1 MRLFAG
7 IFPPP
12 EAVAHLSVVVGQLGL
27 TRRVIPV
34 ERWHLT
40 LAFVADGEPDAALA
54 AVREVTVPLGRLRLS
69 GGGHF
74 GPILWAGVAGDVD
87 GLERLSR
94 AIRREMRARRLEPDD
109 KRFRPHLTIARSPA
123 AAQLLRD
130 YEGPMWTPTEV
141 ALIHS
146 ETGPQPIYH
155 RLGTFPLP
163 GEGLGGRATTAHG
176 RE

>member
-1 MRLFAG
+1 M
-7 IFPPP
+7 
-12 EAVAHLSVVVGQLGL
+12 VGQLGL

-34 ERWHLT
+34 ERWHIT

-54 AVREVTVPLGRLRLS
+54 AVSEVSVPLGRLRFS

-94 AIRREMRARRLEPDD
+94 AIRREMRARRLSPDD
-109 KRFRPHLTIARSPA
+109 KRFRAHLTIARSPA

-141 ALIHS
+141 TLIHS
-146 ETGPQPIYH
+146 EMGPQPVYH
-155 RLGTFPLP
+155 RLGTFALP
-163 GEGLGGRATTAHG
+163 GEGLGSGATAADR